1 MTNSRW
7 RALFSVFAIF
17 AILAVAVACGDDD
30 DTTKTTA
37 TVASSAAA
45 GGSATTA
52 PAAKASGTITLQMQ
66 QFEAWDPNYSDFG
79 DDITQFYYV
88 WRGLYHFD
96 AKGLPAPAM
105 AAGAP
110 NISADGKTITVKLQ
124 AGLKWSDGSPLTSKD
139 FALGALR
146 TCNPTIAGNYE
157 FILDTTLVGC
167 HDYANSGKM
176 TPAEQD
182 ALKAK
187 VGVATP
193 DDTTIVYSLI
203 APKPTFPDFLAMW
216 PTFAVP
222 SAKYNNDPGAKAL
235 GPTDTVYN
243 GPFMV
248 KDYTEK
254 DHMTL
259 VPNPNWKGKAVGVEK
274 IVFRYIDDPVAA
286 LNAYKTGELD
296 VITAPSTQLKA
307 IKADPTLSKELVS
320 YPYHQ
325 TIGLEPNVKA
335 APLDNPK
342 VRLALALATDRKTF
356 NDVVL
361 QGANNPTTG
370 WLPSDLPG
378 GSPEGTYDSVIG
390 FDAAKAKQ
398 TLADAGYPDGKGLP
412 SITFLATDTAGN
424 KLVGQFLQ
432 SEWKKYLN
440 VDLKL
445 EFTDSATRKSRYNKH
460 DFQLVLGGWQED
472 YPDPENWMDGLFN
485 TGGSLNAMQCSMP
498 DIDALMDKARTNQ
511 NNTERLQQWSQV
523 EKLVIDN
530 ACGMSPIYHGNL
542 NFLVK
547 PYLSGMIDH
556 KSGLDH
562 DAPGDRNPENWTT
575 SKK

>member
-1 MTNSRW
+1 MTSSRW
-7 RALFSVFAIF
+7 RALLSVFAIF
-17 AILAVAVACGDDD
+17 AILAIAVACGDDD
-30 DTTKTTA
+30 DAGKTTTA
-37 TVASSAAA
+37 AAGGSAAA
-45 GGSATTA
+45 GTSATTA
-52 PAAKASGTITLQMQ
+52 PAAASGTITLQML

-96 AKGLPAPAM
+96 EKGLPAPAM
-105 AAGAP
+105 AASAP
-110 NISADGKTITVKLQ
+110 TVSADGKTVTVKLK
-124 AGLKWSDGSPLTSKD
+124 AGLKWSDGSALTSKD

-146 TCNPTIAGNYE
+146 TCNPVVAGNYE
-157 FILDTTLVGC
+157 FILDTVLVGC
-167 HDYANSGKM
+167 HDYANSGKA
-176 TPAEQD
+176 TPAEQE

-193 DDTTIVYSLI
+193 DDTTIVYSLTN
-203 APKPTFPDFLAMW
+203 PKPTFTSFLAMW

-235 GPTDTVYN
+235 DPTATLYN

-248 KDYTEK
+248 KDYTLK

-259 VPNPNWKGKAVGVEK
+259 VPNPNWEGKAVGVEK

-296 VITAPSTQLKA
+296 VATAPSSQLDA
-307 IKADPTLSKELVS
+307 IQKDPTLSKELVS

-325 TIGLEPNVKA
+325 TIGLEPNVKS
-335 APLDNPK
+335 APLDNLK
-342 VRLALALATDRKTF
+342 VRLALSLATDRKTL

-361 QGANNPTTG
+361 KGANNPTTG
-370 WLPSDLPG
+370 WIPSDLAG
-378 GSPEGTYDSVIG
+378 GSPDGTYDKTIG

-398 TLADAGYPDGKGLP
+398 TLADAGFPDGKGLP
-412 SITFLATDTAGN
+412 EISLLATETAGN
-424 KLVGQFLQ
+424 KLVGEFLQ
-432 SEWKKYLN
+432 AEWKKNLN
-440 VDLKL
+440 IDLKL
-445 EFTDSATRKSRYNKH
+445 EFTDAQTRKSRYNAH

-498 DIDALMDKARTNQ
+498 EIDALMDKARNNQ
-511 NNTERLQQWSQV
+511 NNEERLKQWNSV
-523 EKLVIDN
+523 EKLVIEN
-530 ACGMSPIYHGNL
+530 ACGMSPLYHGNL
-542 NFLVK
+542 HFLVK
-547 PYLSGMIDH
+547 PYLKGMAEH

-562 DAPGDRNPENWTT
+562 NAPGDRNPENWTT